1 MAIVIDTAVGGS
13 SDERQATRCVA
24 AQQTKVSAPRFGIL
38 KVTPHM
44 HIKKQRLL
52 TPGPTPLYPPALHA
66 MMASDIHHRTEDF
79 RKAYRSCLADLKEV
93 MGTANDVLMFAASGT
108 GAMDATVS
116 NLFSKGDKVIV
127 CVAGKFGERWAEIAK
142 AYGLDAKVLTVP
154 YGQAVSADQVASA
167 LAEDPAVKAVFVQ
180 ASETSTGA
188 AHDVKAMG
196 AAVARTGAI
205 LIVDAITGIGT
216 MPLDI
221 DGWGLDVVIGGSQKA
236 FMIPPGLAFLSISP
250 KAWKFADTATLPHYY
265 FNLKKE
271 KKSGDA
277 GESSW
282 TPSTALILAMAEALR
297 YVKQIGMAHLVENA
311 QMLAAATRAAV
322 VRLGLDLFA
331 PDSPGSS
338 VTAVRAPAGMDSG
351 IIVKEFKNRFGA
363 IIANGQG
370 SMKGQ
375 IFRIAHLGYFDF
387 SDLFAMIAGLEI
399 ILNANGFPVTY
410 GTGVAAVQEAYEHA
424 AVKPQP
430 VGA

>member
-1 MAIVIDTAVGGS
+1 
-13 SDERQATRCVA
+13 
-24 AQQTKVSAPRFGIL
+24 
-38 KVTPHM
+38 
-44 HIKKQRLL
+44 
-52 TPGPTPLYPPALHA
+52 

-79 RKAYRSCLADLKEV
+79 RKAYRSCLSDLREV
-93 MGTANDVLMFAASGT
+93 MGTANDILMFAASGT
-108 GAMDATVS
+108 GAMDGTVS

-127 CVAGKFGERWAEIAK
+127 CSAGKFGERWAEIAK
-142 AYGLDAKVLTVP
+142 AYGLEANVLTVP
-154 YGQAVSADQVASA
+154 YGQVVSPQQVADA
-167 LAEDPAVKAVFVQ
+167 LAAQPATKGVFVQ

-188 AHDVKAMG
+188 AHDVKAMA
-196 AAVARTGAI
+196 AAVKNTGAI
-205 LIVDAITGIGT
+205 MVVDAITGLGT

-250 KAWKFADTATLPHYY
+250 KAWKMTETATLPHFY
-265 FNLKKE
+265 FNFKKE

-282 TPSTALILAMAEALR
+282 TPSTALILALAEALK
-297 YVKQIGMAHLVENA
+297 YVKQIGMAKLIENA
-311 QMLAAATRAAV
+311 QLLAKATRAAMEQI
-322 VRLGLDLFA
+322 GLELFA

-338 VTAVRAPAGMDSG
+338 VTAVKAPAGMDSG
-351 IIVKEFKNRFGA
+351 VIVKEFRNRFGA

-387 SDLFAMIAGLEI
+387 ADLFAVIAELEI

-410 GTGVAAVQEAYEHA
+410 GKGVAAVQEVYQQVAVQELA
-424 AVKPQP
+424 ASR
-430 VGA
+430 

>member
-1 MAIVIDTAVGGS
+1 MY
-13 SDERQATRCVA
+13 
-24 AQQTKVSAPRFGIL
+24 
-38 KVTPHM
+38 
-44 HIKKQRLL
+44 IKKQRLL

-66 MMASDIHHRTEDF
+66 MMASDMHHRTEDF

-93 MGTANDVLMFAASGT
+93 MGTSGDVLMFASSGT
-108 GAMDATVS
+108 GAMDASVS

-127 CVAGKFGERWAEIAK
+127 CCAGKFGERWAEIAK
-142 AYGLDAKVLTVP
+142 AYGLNANVITAP
-154 YGQAVSADQVASA
+154 YGSVVTPEQVSAA
-167 LAEDPAVKAVFVQ
+167 LAAEPAAKGVFVQ

-188 AHDVKAMG
+188 MHNVEAMG
-196 AAVARTGAI
+196 RAI
-205 LIVDAITGIGT
+205 AKTEAIFVVDAITGLGT

-236 FMIPPGLAFLSISP
+236 FMIPPGLAFMSVSP
-250 KAWKFADTATLPHYY
+250 KAWKLAETATLPHFY

-282 TPSTALILAMAEALR
+282 TPATSLILALAEALK
-297 YVKQIGMAHLVENA
+297 YVKQIGMEHLVTNA
-311 QMLAAATRAAV
+311 QMLAQATRAAAEK
-322 VRLGLDLFA
+322 LGLELFA
-331 PDSPGSS
+331 ASSPGSS
-338 VTAVRAPAGMDSG
+338 VTALKAPAGMDSG
-351 IIVKEFKNRFGA
+351 VIVKEFRSRFGS

-399 ILNANGFPVTY
+399 ILNANGHTVPY
-410 GTGVAAVQEAYEHA
+410 GAGVAAAQEVFVKA
-424 AVKPQP
+424 AVKNS
-430 VGA
+430 